1 MINLLTIPFFIC
13 LLFFQKPVL
22 SNSKDEI
29 SIKMIV
35 NNCASCHL
43 ENNHS
48 DLIPSFFETER
59 ELFIK
64 QMIDF
69 QKIND
74 DSIMHRITKVLNL
87 DDIRA
92 LADYYYEKK

>member
-1 MINLLTIPFFIC
+1 MINVLLVPLFLY
-13 LLFFQKPVL
+13 LLSFQKPVL
-22 SNSKDEI
+22 SNGKDEI

-48 DLIPSFFETER
+48 DQIPSFFEIEK
-59 ELFIK
+59 EVFIN

-69 QKIND
+69 QKLND